1 MFIKFEYSY
10 HSFAIVA
17 TYCPSSS
24 NKNITIFELNNVPL
38 DFNSEYFLDVYMV
51 QMGGIRNIFFAKLAN
66 NDKSACKLGIIHF
79 PLRRSEKR
87 KQNDNKYNLN
97 YIKI

>member
-51 QMGGIRNIFFAKLAN
+51 QMGGIRNIFFAC
-66 NDKSACKLGIIHF
+66 KSACKLGIIHF